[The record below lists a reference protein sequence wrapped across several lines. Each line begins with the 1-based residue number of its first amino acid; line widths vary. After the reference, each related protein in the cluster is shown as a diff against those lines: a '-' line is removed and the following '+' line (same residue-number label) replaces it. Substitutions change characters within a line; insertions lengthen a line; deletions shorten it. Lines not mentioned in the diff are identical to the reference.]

1 MLRLHNSRQ
10 YFVVQFIGIYSLLLL
25 QLYADSL
32 MRISKCWYCLCKL
45 EMKLSARGE
54 TVTTI
59 LVRT

>member
-1 MLRLHNSRQ
+1 MLRLHSSRQ
-10 YFVVQFIGIYSLLLL
+10 YFVVQSIGIYSLLL
-25 QLYADSL
+25 QLCADSL